1 MESKLS
7 LLYAVCMCLC
17 STDSEVKSCVNID
30 DCSSIEIVD
39 EFCYLGD
46 MLSVDGD
53 AEAAV
58 TARIRMGWFKFWS
71 LASFLTAKDISVLL

>member
-1 MESKLS
+1 MQSKLS

-17 STDSEVKSCVNID
+17 STDSEASNID

-53 AEAAV
+53 VEAAV

-71 LASFLTAKDISVLL
+71 LASFLTSKDISVLL